1 MGRPA
6 DSRRLPICRIWSL
19 DGDRRCCSWL
29 LASDFSCCS
38 WSRLQLGPIAYPYGS
53 NAAGK
58 RSPSCSWSSFPS
70 PCFCGCGGSFLW
82 NCSWSPLAGH
92 CFCGCGRFFVW
103 SHCGATRSRKKK
115 LQRHP
120 TAGGGEQTVL
130 YITPPSEAKQD
141 SYITMIDE
149 EITVTDVQHSS
160 HTSLYSYINTQT

>member
-53 NAAGK
+53 NAAGR
-58 RSPSCSWSSFPS
+58 RSPSCSWSSFPG
-70 PCFCGCGGSFLW
+70 PCFCGCGWSFLW

-92 CFCGCGRFFVW
+92 CFCGRGRFFVW
-103 SHCGATRSRKKK
+103 SHCGTTRSRKKNCSGI
-115 LQRHP
+115 LQQVAEGRLSC
-120 TAGGGEQTVL
+120 T
-130 YITPPSEAKQD
+130 
-141 SYITMIDE
+141 
-149 EITVTDVQHSS
+149 S
-160 HTSLYSYINTQT
+160 HRPLKPNKIHTLQ